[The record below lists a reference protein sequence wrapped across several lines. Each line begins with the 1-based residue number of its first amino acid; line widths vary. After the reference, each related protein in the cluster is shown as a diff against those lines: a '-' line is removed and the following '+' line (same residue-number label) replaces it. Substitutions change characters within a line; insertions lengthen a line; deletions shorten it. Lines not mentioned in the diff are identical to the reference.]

1 MPKKDGMIS
10 GKKYKKIIN
19 NSEIIANLECMIKFK
34 KYSNK
39 VKITI
44 LLKLIIKVSM
54 IGLIFIMPVMKAT
67 MT

>member
-1 MPKKDGMIS
+1 MPKKDGTIS

-19 NSEIIANLECMIKFK
+19 NSEIIANPECMIKFK

-44 LLKLIIKVSM
+44 LFKLIIKVLM
-54 IGLIFIMPVMKAT
+54 IGLTFIMPVMKVT